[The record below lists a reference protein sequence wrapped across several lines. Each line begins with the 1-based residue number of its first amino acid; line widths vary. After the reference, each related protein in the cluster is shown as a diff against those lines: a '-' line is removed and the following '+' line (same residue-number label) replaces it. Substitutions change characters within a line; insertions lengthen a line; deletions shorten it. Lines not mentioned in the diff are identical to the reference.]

1 MGGYMI
7 RNILFDLDGTIIDS
21 KEGILHSVCYALDK
35 MGRDV
40 PDEKELLC
48 FIGPPLSVSF
58 ATFCGMNAEETE
70 RAVAFYRENYAP
82 RGVYEFSVYPGVE
95 TMLKKLSSGGRRL
108 YLATSKPEVFAKKI
122 LEKAGLDSYFTA
134 VCGSLIPSGRDKKED
149 VISYLVE
156 NEGLSLD
163 ETVMVGDRS
172 YDAEGAHAVGLVA
185 IGVSYGYGSVKELNR
200 AGFEAI
206 ASSPKELASI
216 IQRV

>member
-1 MGGYMI
+1 MSWDV
-7 RNILFDLDGTIIDS
+7 ILFDLDGTLTDP
-21 KEGILHSVCYALDK
+21 KEGITKCVAHGLKPFGIEVEDLDT
-35 MGRDV
+35 
-40 PDEKELLC
+40 LTC
-48 FIGPPLSVSF
+48 FIGPPLSYSF
-58 ATFCGMNAEETE
+58 AAFCGMSKEDSE

>member
-1 MGGYMI
+1 MI

-21 KEGILHSVCYALDK
+21 KEGILNSIAYALDK
-35 MGRDV
+35 MGRKI
-40 PDEKELLC
+40 PDKTDLFC
-48 FIGPPLSVSF
+48 FIGPPLSYSF
-58 ATFCGMNAEETE
+58 ATFCGMNEDDTE

>member
-1 MGGYMI
+1 MI

-21 KEGILHSVCYALDK
+21 KEGILNSVCYALDK
-35 MGRDV
+35 MGREI
-40 PDEKELLC
+40 PDKKDLLC
-48 FIGPPLSVSF
+48 FIGPPLSYSF
-58 ATFCGMNAEETE
+58 AAFCGMSKEDSE

-122 LEKAGLDSYFTA
+122 LEKAGLASYFTA
-134 VCGSLIPSGRDKKED
+134 VCGSLIPSGRDKKEE

-156 NEGLSLD
+156 NEALSLD

-206 ASSPKELASI
+206 ASSPKDLASI